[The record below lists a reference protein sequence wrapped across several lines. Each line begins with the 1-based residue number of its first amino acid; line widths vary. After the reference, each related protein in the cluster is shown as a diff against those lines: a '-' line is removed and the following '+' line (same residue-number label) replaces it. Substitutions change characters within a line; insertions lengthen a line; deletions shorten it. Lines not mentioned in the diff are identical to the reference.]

1 MSIIERVL
9 AKQRAGTTEEESKPI
24 GRHARIRGSIT
35 AGVSRASELRP
46 PQASIQLD
54 LDTLRSAGLLP
65 PAEFTNQLVE
75 QYRRIKWR
83 LLEMPA
89 EAGESQGKIVNLT
102 MVASSV
108 EGEGK
113 SFTSVNLALSI
124 AREKDLSVLLV
135 DADVAKRHLSQLFG
149 CEQRPG
155 LVDAAMDGTL
165 DPEDLVLGTGI
176 PGLTF
181 LPAGRQTST
190 APELFA
196 SERVSALVRR
206 LGEVDARRIV
216 LFDSSPLLSTNE
228 AQVLSHL
235 VDQVLLV
242 VRAESTPQALALEA
256 IDLLDASKPVRC
268 VLNQARIGGLESYY
282 YGYYGYYPN
291 DQLPPQA

>member
-24 GRHARIRGSIT
+24 GRHARTRGSISS
-35 AGVSRASELRP
+35 GVPRASEPRP
-46 PQASIQLD
+46 PRTSIQLD

-65 PAEFTNQLVE
+65 PAEFTNQLLE

-83 LLEMPA
+83 LLETPTEAA
-89 EAGESQGKIVNLT
+89 ESEGKIANLT

-124 AREKDLSVLLV
+124 AREKDLSVLLI
-135 DADVAKRHLSQLFG
+135 DADVAKCHLSQLFG

-155 LVDAAMDGTL
+155 LVDAAIDGTL

-181 LPAGRQTST
+181 LPAGRHTNT

-196 SERVSALVRR
+196 SERMSALVRR
-206 LGEVDARRIV
+206 LGEADARRIV

-291 DQLPPQA
+291 DQLPPQT

>member
-89 EAGESQGKIVNLT
+89 EAGESQGKIANLT